1 MNLKEKYSIDDLLE
15 IMAALRGENGCP
27 WDKVQTHESIKKNL
41 IEECYEA
48 IDAYDSG
55 DDTAFANELGD
66 VLLQVVF
73 HAEIAKERGAFAFDD
88 ILYELC
94 TKLITRHTHVFGED
108 KATNAAD
115 ALVFWEKSKKRE
127 KSGKKEEGFG
137 VPRGLPA
144 LMRTQKIQKKAEA
157 TGYSFGTSEEISSK
171 IAGDLQVIKG
181 DDKDKIE
188 EAVKDILFQTV
199 ALARSVGVD
208 TETALDGKTQAFVDK
223 FAK

>member
-1 MNLKEKYSIDDLLE
+1 MELKEKYTVEDLLK
-15 IMAALRGENGCP
+15 IMRILRGENGCP

-55 DDTAFANELGD
+55 DDRAFANELGD

-73 HAEIAKERGAFAFDD
+73 HAVIAKERSAFDFDD

-108 KATNAAD
+108 KAKSAAD
-115 ALVFWEKSKKRE
+115 ALGFWEKSKSKE
-127 KSGKKEEGFG
+127 KMEKKAPLFD

-144 LMRTQKIQKKAEA
+144 LMRTQKIQKKAKA
-157 TGYSFGTSEEISSK
+157 AGYDFGTKDEIASKLIDNIERVKTAKETESESLI
-171 IAGDLQVIKG
+171 
-181 DDKDKIE
+181 
-188 EAVKDILFQTV
+188 KDILFDIC
-199 ALARSVGVD
+199 ALSRSLGVD
-208 TETALDGKTQAFVDK
+208 AETALDAQTQLYMDNFDK
-223 FAK
+223 

>member
-1 MNLKEKYSIDDLLE
+1 MELKEKYTIEDLLE
-15 IMAALRGENGCP
+15 IMRILRGENGCP

-55 DDTAFANELGD
+55 DDRAFANELGD

-73 HAEIAKERGAFAFDD
+73 HAVIANERGAFDFDD

-108 KATNAAD
+108 KAKSAAD
-115 ALVFWEKSKKRE
+115 ALGFWEKSKSRE
-127 KSGKKEEGFG
+127 KSEKKTPLFD

-144 LMRTQKIQKKAEA
+144 LMRTQKIQKKANA
-157 TGYSFGTSEEISSK
+157 AGYDFGTKNEIISGLIANIEHVKRAEETENEGLI
-171 IAGDLQVIKG
+171 
-181 DDKDKIE
+181 
-188 EAVKDILFQTV
+188 KDILFDV
-199 ALARSVGVD
+199 CALARSLGVD
-208 TETALDGKTQAFVDK
+208 AETALDARTQLYMDNFDK
-223 FAK
+223 